1 MTDIR
6 EVQSWIERPLS
17 LVSSWELVPQ
27 VNMTKAELLNAMTRL
42 ILIITLVLFLI
53 GISGWWL
60 FLILSLALIF
70 LIWYTTIRTIET
82 KGMRVE
88 WYRVPKPRK
97 RRHKRERSIEEP
109 EFYLK
114 SR

>member
-1 MTDIR
+1 MDN
-6 EVQSWIERPLS
+6 VQSWIERPLT
-17 LVSSWELVPQ
+17 LVQSYELIPQ
-27 VNMTKAELLNAMTRL
+27 VSMSKAELLNTMTRL
-42 ILIITLVLFLI
+42 ILIVTLVLFLI

-70 LIWYTTIRTIET
+70 IIWYTTIRTIDT

-97 RRHKRERSIEEP
+97 RRQRRKMTTKEP
-109 EFYLK
+109 EYQLK